1 MAKIIG
7 ICPSIDEPILSG
19 DGYLI
24 RFRPTLGYLN
34 KKQLVS
40 LGKAASQFGNG
51 VIEFTTRANISLRGI
66 DKNKLAKLSDFLKR
80 EKIVNQHETKKTV
93 SNVIYSPFPN
103 LKDKEFLEISKMI
116 EDQLPYIPKLHK
128 KFGIAVDIGRM
139 ATLQNVHADLRLEK
153 TTEGSLMI
161 RIDGLEY
168 GEAVERDNIIPL
180 LKKLI
185 NNITK
190 CLPRS
195 LKGKNLAE
203 IIHEIDYKKF
213 HSPSKRPRNQYF
225 LPKLGPCF
233 KGYLLSGS
241 AGRFTG
247 NQLMQLADQVEEI
260 KITPWKA
267 LFAEKTTRK
276 PNLKFLSKN
285 NDFLLKIS
293 HCSGQPY
300 CKQALVDTS
309 KLANGINKRL
319 KYKYKSKV
327 IDAPNIHISGC
338 DKNCGIPKNV
348 SIIIRKF
355 KKNNQAT
362 VIGGAH
368 KKLVHELL
376 LELK

>member
-1 MAKIIG
+1 MCILDKLSLTEKNDSEAPKIIKNIPNKKVDLFG
-7 ICPSIDEPILSG
+7 NKIIAKPSII
-19 DGYLI
+19 I
-24 RFRPTLGYLN
+24 
-34 KKQLVS
+34 
-40 LGKAASQFGNG
+40 
-51 VIEFTTRANISLRGI
+51 II
-66 DKNKLAKLSDFLKR
+66 DKNVRISFLSLKYKKAKK
-80 EKIVNQHETKKTV
+80 VNKH
-93 SNVIYSPFPN
+93 I
-103 LKDKEFLEISKMI
+103 
-116 EDQLPYIPKLHK
+116 
-128 KFGIAVDIGRM
+128 
-139 ATLQNVHADLRLEK
+139 
-153 TTEGSLMI
+153 
-161 RIDGLEY
+161 
-168 GEAVERDNIIPL
+168 
-180 LKKLI
+180 I

-285 NDFLLKIS
+285 NDFLLKVS